1 MSEEE
6 KRRFIE
12 MLGDEPI
19 EVTFTTARGTQTFRF
34 SNVFL
39 VAESA
44 GGRGKDDTMVLMRM
58 RSGFAVTVLAAI
70 HRLLMSDAW
79 ESIRHALATAALITA
94 GGDAIG
100 VSEAED
106 ELPGG
111 AVFVR
116 YR

>member
-12 MLGDEPI
+12 MLGDEAI
-19 EVTFTTARGTQTFRF
+19 EVAFTTTRGTQTFRF
-34 SNVFL
+34 GNVFL
-39 VAESA
+39 IAEPA
-44 GGRGKDDTMVLMRM
+44 DDEGKDNVTVLMRM
-58 RSGFAVTVLAAI
+58 RPGFALTVLAAI

-79 ESIRHALATAALITA
+79 ESVRHALATAALITA
-94 GGDAIG
+94 GGDAMA
-100 VSEAED
+100 SETED

-111 AVFVR
+111 AVLVR